1 MSNPEKRYAL
11 ADPESIRTTYENAM
25 AFLRANGLAPHP
37 VNYLVAYEYVLGVDR
52 QLRQEMDTHIERHLE
67 WDDGLMGGL
76 FDRVIEALR
85 EDPYSG
91 VSSELMGL
99 LANLLNQVNDANV
112 SMADYKKLLSENQGR
127 LKQKPA
133 REVLHDIV
141 SDLMTA
147 TGDVVLTTGTLQE
160 RLDSTQREAES
171 LRRQLEEIK
180 REAEHDALTGAY
192 NRKALE
198 RILDNLFQGMANGGA
213 PFCMLVADV
222 DHFKHFNDSYGHVLG
237 DEVLKRVV
245 QVMSQTVKGGDYVAR
260 FGGEEFVVILP
271 ATPLEGAIKVAEDI
285 RHAVEQIVLIRRS
298 TRERLSK
305 VTISLGVGLA
315 KPKEEKLTMMER
327 VDAALYRAKNEGRN
341 RVICG

>member
-1 MSNPEKRYAL
+1 MSNPEKRYAT
-11 ADPESIRTTYENAM
+11 ADTESIQTTFEQAV

-37 VNYLVAYEYVLGVDR
+37 VNYFVAYEYVLGADH
-52 QLRQEMDTHIERHLE
+52 QLRQEMDIHIERQLG

-76 FDRVIEALR
+76 FDRLIEALR

-91 VSSELMGL
+91 VSTELMGL
-99 LANLLNQVNDANV
+99 LANLLSQVNDANV
-112 SMADYKKLLSENQGR
+112 SMADYKNLLIVNQGR
-127 LKQKPA
+127 LRDKPA
-133 REVLHDIV
+133 RELLHDIV
-141 SDLMTA
+141 NDLMSA
-147 TGDVVLTTGTLQE
+147 TSDVVLTTSTLQT
-160 RLDSTQREAES
+160 RLDTTQREAES
-171 LRRQLEEIK
+171 LRRQLEDIK

-198 RILDNLFQGMANGGA
+198 RILDNLYEGLANGDP

-245 QVMSQTVKGGDYVAR
+245 QVMVQQVKGGDYVAR

-271 ATPLEGAIKVAEDI
+271 GTPLEGAVKVAEGI
-285 RHAVEQIVLIRRS
+285 RHAVEQVVLIRRS

-305 VTISLGVGLA
+305 VTISLGVGVA
-315 KPKEEKLTMMER
+315 KASEDKMTMMER